1 MIIIILNRS
10 ILSKCIFFCAI
21 CRGNFQSNLQS
32 YIYIY
37 IYFII
42 RINAEYAKHFIRMT
56 IILCYFTG
64 EIFSQTFSLCDV
76 KALQSRTK
84 T

>member
-1 MIIIILNRS
+1 MEVFYQND
-10 ILSKCIFFCAI
+10 
-21 CRGNFQSNLQS
+21 NFSVL
-32 YIYIY
+32 
-37 IYFII
+37 F
-42 RINAEYAKHFIRMT
+42 AE
-56 IILCYFTG
+56 